1 MVSAVARTY
10 ICGGLGALP
19 QWGPGAKPW
28 SGGLCP
34 PEAEAYIIIAG
45 IISA

>member
-10 ICGGLGALP
+10 WGSGGFVPSGSRGKAPGKGALP
-19 QWGPGAKPW
+19 
-28 SGGLCP
+28 
-34 PEAEAYIIIAG
+34 PESESYIIIAG